1 LMSDIIQHYTLHIK
15 ESFNLKHNLL
25 MVLACFV
32 LVLSACS
39 TKEEANASSDQKS
52 IGLVVT
58 ESGLGDESFSDSA
71 FNGLERA
78 RDEEGIVFDYREPLE
93 GHFEKQMEKL
103 IQDGHDLII
112 GLSFRAQSAMETLA
126 EKYPEQQFV
135 LIDSVSDYDNIT
147 SITFKEDEGS
157 KLIGLIA
164 GMRTQ
169 SNTVGF
175 IGGEDIPV
183 VQNFEKGFREGVKE
197 ANPDAEVLVNYTNS
211 FDDDEKGAEVAQDQ
225 IEEGA
230 DFVFPAAGFSGVGAL
245 KEAQAQG
252 KYAFGVDSDQ
262 YYLAE
267 DAIVTSMLKRVDVAL
282 FDMAKRLT
290 SDEKFKGEHIELGL
304 EKGGVGLAPIRIIQ
318 LASDEEAILDQAKGK
333 GE

>member
-1 LMSDIIQHYTLHIK
+1 MKKS
-15 ESFNLKHNLL
+15 LL
-25 MVLACFV
+25 VVLACFAFI
-32 LVLSACS
+32 LSACG
-39 TKEEANASSDQKS
+39 TKEEAKASSEQKS

-58 ESGLGDESFSDSA
+58 QSGLGDESFSDSA
-71 FNGLERA
+71 FKGLERA
-78 RDEEGIVFDYREPLE
+78 RDEEGILFDYREPLE
-93 GHFEKQMEKL
+93 GEHEKHMAEL
-103 IQDGHDLII
+103 IQEGHDLII
-112 GLSFRAQSAMETLA
+112 GLSFRSQAAMEALA
-126 EKYPEQQFV
+126 EKYPEQEFV

-164 GMRTQ
+164 GMRTE

-183 VQNFEKGFREGVKE
+183 VQNFEKGFREGVKQ
-197 ANPDAEVLVNYTNS
+197 ANPDAEVLVNYTNT
-211 FDDDEKGAEVAQDQ
+211 FEDDEKGAEVARKQ

-230 DFVFPAAGFSGVGAL
+230 DFVFPAAGFSGIGAL
-245 KEAQAQG
+245 KETQAQG

-267 DAIVTSMLKRVDVAL
+267 DAIVTSMLKRVDIAL
-282 FDMAKRLT
+282 YDMAKRLKSNQEFT
-290 SDEKFKGEHIELGL
+290 GEHIELGL
-304 EKGGVGLAPIRIIQ
+304 EQGGVGLAPIRIIQ
-318 LASDEEAILDQAKGK
+318 LTSDEQAILDKAKGK